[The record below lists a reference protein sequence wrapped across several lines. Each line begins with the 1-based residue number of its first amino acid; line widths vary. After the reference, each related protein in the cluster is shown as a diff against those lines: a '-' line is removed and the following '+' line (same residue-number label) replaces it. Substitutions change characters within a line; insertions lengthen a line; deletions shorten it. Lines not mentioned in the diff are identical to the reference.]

1 MVLTPMS
8 PSSVWR
14 LVFLFI
20 ALGFLA
26 PAAYSQAALGN
37 TTLGKSQNS
46 SQDLVNSLIPGPEK
60 YGKNEKK
67 AEVDPKT
74 LQSKKSH
81 DATFSGG
88 MNDIGLDWSSNSM
101 GKPHTS
107 AAADADSKKSKPSD
121 AEEKKATAG
130 KVADTAE
137 KKSGDTTND
146 AAEKDQKKIAAKS
159 DEKSSEKSAKSD
171 GDH

>member
-1 MVLTPMS
+1 MS

-121 AEEKKATAG
+121 AEEKKATVPKSAETSENAQN
-130 KVADTAE
+130 KEQQKTA
-137 KKSGDTTND
+137 SVH
-146 AAEKDQKKIAAKS
+146 
-159 DEKSSEKSAKSD
+159 DEKSSAKEKASPTKSEGD
-171 GDH
+171 GSR

>member
-1 MVLTPMS
+1 MS

-121 AEEKKATAG
+121 AEEKKATVPKSAETSENAQN
-130 KVADTAE
+130 KEHEKTA
-137 KKSGDTTND
+137 STS
-146 AAEKDQKKIAAKS
+146 AH
-159 DEKSSEKSAKSD
+159 DEKSSSKEKASAAAKID

>member
-1 MVLTPMS
+1 MS
-8 PSSVWR
+8 PSYLRR

-20 ALGFLA
+20 AVGLFA
-26 PAAYSQAALGN
+26 PAAYCQSSASG
-37 TTLGKSQNS
+37 TTLGKSQNT

-60 YGKNEKK
+60 FGKNEKK

-121 AEEKKATAG
+121 AEEKKATVPKSAETSENAQN
-130 KVADTAE
+130 KEHEKTASTSAHDEESSSKE
-137 KKSGDTTND
+137 KAS
-146 AAEKDQKKIAAKS
+146 AAAKTDS
-159 DEKSSEKSAKSD
+159 D
-171 GDH
+171 H